1 MSGDWG
7 PPASDLGIQTQQVP
21 YYHDTA
27 DPAAEIR
34 TANPTP
40 EIRTANLTP
49 EIGIANPTPEIRT
62 TNPAI
67 NM

>member
-34 TANPTP
+34 TAN
-40 EIRTANLTP
+40 LTP